1 MQLYCYIPSVY
12 VSEPKSSAIVSLETI
27 EKLEE
32 NLTTLRTK
40 LVRHNCASGRGQ
52 QGRLLVD
59 FMQDLCSINWVRFRL
74 DLTYWTVFC
83 LLYYTLCLGL
93 YEILSVRLSYYF
105 VSLGDFCAR
114 VSDFSLNYLTVI
126 HYVFVCLYVVCTL
139 FICTFTV
146 CLHNCLSVFPAV
158 SAFVSVCIC
167 SLTFCLYI
175 DLLSSSCFQSPFLLT
190 LFTQFRA
197 KL

>member
-1 MQLYCYIPSVY
+1 MVRQAEANRADYWLILS
-12 VSEPKSSAIVSLETI
+12 
-27 EKLEE
+27 
-32 NLTTLRTK
+32 RTF
-40 LVRHNCASGRGQ
+40 V
-52 QGRLLVD
+52 
-59 FMQDLCSINWVRFRL
+59 SINCVRFRL
-74 DLTYWTVFC
+74 DLMYWTVFC
-83 LLYYTLCLGL
+83 LLHYTLCLGL
-93 YEILSVRLSYYF
+93 YEIFSVRLSYYF
-105 VSLGDFCAR
+105 VSVGDFCAR
-114 VSDFSLNYLTVI
+114 VRDFSLVPNYLTVTDI
-126 HYVFVCLYVVCTL
+126 MCLSACTWSVHL